1 MIEIHEGHGN
11 KAVYISIDRIDENT
25 RRGIRQG
32 FFRLGSSLRRTASRQ
47 ILSKNKTGRI
57 YRIRR
62 GKTYRRHRASAPG
75 ESPANLSGNYRRKIG
90 FQIRGHKEMEFGG
103 RADHSHFLED
113 GTTRM
118 EPRPG
123 LGNAV
128 KAEERNSV
136 TYFESEI
143 SRNLKR

>member
-1 MIEIHEGHGN
+1 MIEMHEGHGN
-11 KAVYISIDRIDENT
+11 KTVYIIINKIDEST

-32 FFRLGSSLRRTASRQ
+32 FFRLGSSLRRTASKQ
-47 ILSKNKTGRI
+47 ILSKNKTGRV
-57 YRIRR
+57 YLIRR
-62 GKTYRRHRASAPG
+62 GKRYRRHRASAPG

-103 RADHSHFLED
+103 RADYSAFLED
-113 GTTRM
+113 GTNKM

-128 KAEERNSV
+128 KAEERNSIG
-136 TYFESEI
+136 YFESEI
-143 SRNLKR
+143 SRNLKK